1 MISKYLSS
9 PFNKAFLF
17 ALGYGILFYVMQ
29 FFLAKTGVFAIEPRA
44 HKLIAWDVGFYD
56 DLRQHG
62 YNPASPNTGFFIFF
76 PWLWRLTHLGVWGM
90 TALNIVFFSLGFAV
104 LVRTLKEED
113 RTFWLIWLTLPAVY
127 FAFIPYTESLFF
139 LFASLILYALREK
152 KYSLLWGSLF
162 LVSLIRAP
170 GFFLIPAFIAMELL
184 GRPPR
189 EMGKGLIRASY
200 RYIAPILLALAI
212 NVLIQYQATGVWF
225 IYFKTQAEHWNH
237 IFTFPGV
244 PFSNV
249 DNGIRH
255 HWLSALSMLIDTVA
269 LVFLFRQLILW
280 LKGRPVADPMIT
292 LSAGYLTMVLVF
304 LVFFSPRYGGPV
316 TFVMGANRYTI
327 IQPFFFVFL
336 HFLGKQKYTLRQILF
351 FLLLANGFWALFGAY
366 HSLND
371 YLTTAAISNLLILAF
386 MLYCSEEKYRWL
398 IMLFIAFNL
407 MTQLHFFQQFIT
419 PLFMD

>member
-1 MISKYLSS
+1 MINKYLLS
-9 PFNKAFLF
+9 PFAKAFLF

-29 FFLAKTGVFAIEPRA
+29 FLLARTGIFALEPQA

-76 PWLWRLTHLGVWGM
+76 PWLWRLTHLGIWGM
-90 TALNIVFFSLGFAV
+90 SFLNIVFFSLGFAV

-113 RTFWLIWLTLPAVY
+113 KTFWLVWLTLPAVY

-139 LFASLILYALREK
+139 LFGALMLYAVREK
-152 KYSLLWGSLF
+152 KYKLLWLSLF

-170 GFFLIPAFIAMELL
+170 GFFLIPAFVAMELL
-184 GRPPR
+184 GHSPR
-189 EMGKGLIRASY
+189 DIGKGLLRSGY

-212 NVLIQYQATGVWF
+212 NVLIQYQATGIWF
-225 IYFKTQAEHWNH
+225 VYFKTQAEHWNH
-237 IFTFPGV
+237 IFTFPGL
-244 PFSNV
+244 PFSNI
-249 DNGIRH
+249 DNAVHH
-255 HWLSALSMLIDTVA
+255 HWLSAISMLIDAVA
-269 LVFLFRQLILW
+269 WVFLFRQLLLW
-280 LKGRPVADPMIT
+280 LKNKPTADPLIT
-292 LSAGYLTMVLVF
+292 LSAGYLAMVLVF

-336 HFLGKQKYTLRQILF
+336 HFLGRQKYTLRHILF
-351 FLLLANGFWALFGAY
+351 VFLLANGFWALFGAFE
-366 HSLND
+366 SLD
-371 YLTTAAISNLLILAF
+371 KYITIAAISNLLILSF
-386 MLYCSEEKYRWL
+386 MLYCSEEKYRWAIIPFISFN
-398 IMLFIAFNL
+398 IM
-407 MTQLHFFQQFIT
+407 MQLHFFQQFIT